1 MEKKY
6 RFFFHYRKQTGGMT
20 VHFRGQCIPVFD
32 VECKVKC
39 ETKRNKTQPHLVL
52 RGFCKNVEVVDNKA
66 IIY

>member
-20 VHFRGQCIPVFD
+20 VHFKGQCIPAFD

-39 ETKRNKTQPHLVL
+39 ETKRNKTQPHLVI
-52 RGFCKNVEVVDNKA
+52 RGFCKNVEIVNNTA
-66 IIY
+66 IIS

>member
-20 VHFRGQCIPVFD
+20 VHFKGQCIPAVD

-39 ETKRNKTQPHLVL
+39 ETKRNKTQPHIVL
-52 RGFCKNVEVVDNKA
+52 RGFCKNVEVVNNTA
-66 IIY
+66 IIS